1 MWIQRR
7 VTAQSE
13 CVPCQH
19 DEGASGSHERRV
31 SPLSPLCSTAVVSR
45 ALRGTRVCRYAK
57 FFAGRPYP
65 ARITVGVSALAFGAD
80 VEIDAE
86 AAVCESTA
94 TAAAATAG
102 SGGDSD

>member
-1 MWIQRR
+1 MRG
-7 VTAQSE
+7 QS
-13 CVPCQH
+13 P
-19 DEGASGSHERRV
+19 
-31 SPLSPLCSTAVVSR
+31 SPLCSTAVVSR
-45 ALRGTRVCRYAK
+45 APAWRFGVCRYAK

-94 TAAAATAG
+94 TGAAATAG
-102 SGGDSD
+102 SGGD